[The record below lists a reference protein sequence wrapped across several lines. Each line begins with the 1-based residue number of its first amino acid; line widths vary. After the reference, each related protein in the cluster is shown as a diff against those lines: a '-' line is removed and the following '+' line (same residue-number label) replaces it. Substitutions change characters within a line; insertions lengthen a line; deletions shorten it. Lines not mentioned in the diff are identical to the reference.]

1 MIMQYNVLI
10 KIVLKKSVVSFFL
23 CYIEINN
30 KVSNFNCVDVKTRYT

>member
-10 KIVLKKSVVSFFL
+10 KIILKKSVL